1 MAEEEANIT
10 LEVEETDTNAEAEAQ
25 AQAEAE
31 AKAEADAKA
40 AADAEE
46 ATKKAAEE
54 EAARVAA
61 EEEAAKKAAE
71 EEAAKKAAE
80 EEAARVAEEEEARVA
95 EEEEAEQQA
104 ELARL
109 NAQTNALWKEGQMSN
124 WESMSHTEMGV
135 RRHNIQRTAQVHRGF
150 MTNMTRKSQHSISS
164 RPVQHKQV
172 SKPQTQVKPTNTRQT
187 LQKQGGMFGLRR

>member
-71 EEAAKKAAE
+71 EEAAKKA
-80 EEAARVAEEEEARVA
+80 AEEEEARVA